1 MNTEKEEREVDI
13 MAAMKLIQATPELS
27 GKDAT
32 KLMEQANMNPT
43 KQAMHKNNML
53 RNVLLDIQKA

>member
-1 MNTEKEEREVDI
+1 MNT
-13 MAAMKLIQATPELS
+13 AMKLIQATPELS
-27 GKDAT
+27 GKDAA

>member
-13 MAAMKLIQATPELS
+13 MATMKPIQATPELS
-27 GKDAT
+27 GKDAA
-32 KLMEQANMNPT
+32 KLMEQANTNPT